1 MDGSTPAR
9 IVWAASIVVGLSGVL
24 LTSLA
29 WLFYRMWMGFAYGI
43 NFLITKL
50 LLAFIF
56 WGVLTPIA
64 VFFKLIGRDA
74 LMLKKSS
81 APDPS
86 YWREHDKMADPASY
100 RHLY

>member
-1 MDGSTPAR
+1 MGAR

-24 LTSLA
+24 LAPLA
-29 WLFYRMWMGFAYGI
+29 RLFYRAWMGFAYGI

-56 WGVLTPIA
+56 FGVLTPIA
-64 VFFKLIGRDA
+64 FVFKLIGRDE
-74 LMLKKSS
+74 LILKKTGSS
-81 APDPS
+81 RTS
-86 YWREHDKMADPASY
+86 YWREHDKMTDKTAF